1 MAYPTQCDDPVGI
14 DDRGRHEEQVTG
26 RVALDV
32 GTDLGDPAGELVTEH
47 EVAVGVEQEQRRA
60 AGP

>member
-1 MAYPTQCDDPVGI
+1 VDHPVGT
-14 DDRGRHEEQVTG
+14 DDRGRHQEQVTG
-26 RVALDV
+26 GVALHL

-47 EVAVGVEQEQRRA
+47 EVGIGVEHEQGRP